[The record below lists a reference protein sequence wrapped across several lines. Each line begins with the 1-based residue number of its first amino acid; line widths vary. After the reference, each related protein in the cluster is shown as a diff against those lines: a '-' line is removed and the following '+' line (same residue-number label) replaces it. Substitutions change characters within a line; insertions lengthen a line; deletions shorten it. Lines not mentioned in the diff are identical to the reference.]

1 VLSGIIGSASARIM
15 VASVVKEEE
24 VKLAELMDIL
34 RESQQLMLLNREL
47 KRAKSQLELA
57 NHRLKEMD
65 ELKDDFLATVTH
77 ELRTPI
83 TSIRAFSEILF
94 DNPELELDDRQHYLQ
109 IINKETERLSRL
121 ISQVLDLEKYD
132 SGKQK
137 LLLEEVYVKELIQES
152 INSIKSLADEKKLNL
167 LVDVDPELLNMILDK
182 DKMMQVLINLLSNA
196 VKFTESGGLIQV
208 SALRR
213 DDQVVLSVKDTGRGI
228 EPEYQEL
235 IFDKFFQARNQ
246 TIRKPKG
253 SGLGLAICRKIVE
266 LHGGTIEVLS
276 EPGKGATFVI
286 TLFITD

>member
-1 VLSGIIGSASARIM
+1 MINNST
-15 VASVVKEEE
+15 
-24 VKLAELMDIL
+24 
-34 RESQQLMLLNREL
+34 LLN
-47 KRAKSQLELA
+47 
-57 NHRLKEMD
+57 N
-65 ELKDDFLATVTH
+65 
-77 ELRTPI
+77 PI
-83 TSIRAFSEILF
+83 
-94 DNPELELDDRQHYLQ
+94 N
-109 IINKETERLSRL
+109 
-121 ISQVLDLEKYD
+121 
-132 SGKQK
+132 
-137 LLLEEVYVKELIQES
+137 
-152 INSIKSLADEKKLNL
+152 
-167 LVDVDPELLNMILDK
+167 
-182 DKMMQVLINLLSNA
+182 KMMQVLINLLSNA